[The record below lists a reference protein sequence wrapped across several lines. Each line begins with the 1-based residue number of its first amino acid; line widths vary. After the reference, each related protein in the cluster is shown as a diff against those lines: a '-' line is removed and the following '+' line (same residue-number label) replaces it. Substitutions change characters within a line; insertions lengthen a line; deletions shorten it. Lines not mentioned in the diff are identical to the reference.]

1 MSNEGLP
8 EIPWIRIFV
17 EGAVIVGSILLAFG
31 IDAWW
36 EDVGAR
42 ERDRGYLMS
51 LRDEFGETLAHAQAQ
66 REIRDVAARS
76 SASLIGQVQGK
87 KRAETDS
94 LYLWFSLTSMPIGFI
109 PPISVFN
116 DAAASGAIQRIRQD
130 DLRIALVQYPLLL
143 DRLREQDEAASA
155 VSELRLQPFLE
166 GRVPRVERLR
176 RGFFGGR
183 NEYEF
188 PFGPSSNPVDFNAVF
203 GEPELE
209 DMLAE
214 RWFRLMMGSVN
225 LADVEAHL
233 VEVIS
238 LIDLELTGAE

>member
-1 MSNEGLP
+1 MSQEGAP
-8 EIPWIRIFV
+8 EIPWMRIFV

-42 ERDRGYLMS
+42 ERDCDYLMS
-51 LRDEFGETLAHAQAQ
+51 LREEFGETLAYAEEQ
-66 REIRDVAARS
+66 RELRDLAARG
-76 SASLIGQVQGK
+76 SASLIGQVQGNQ
-87 KRAETDS
+87 RADTDS
-94 LYLWFSLTSMPIGFI
+94 LYSWFSLTSMPISFS

-116 DAAASGAIQRIRQD
+116 DVAASGAIQRIRQN

-166 GRVPRVERLR
+166 GRIPRVERLR
-176 RGFFGGR
+176 RGLFGST

-188 PFGPSSNPVDFNAVF
+188 PFGPSPHPVDFNAVF
-203 GEPELE
+203 DKPELE

-214 RWFRLMMGSVN
+214 RWFRLIMGSVD

-238 LIDLELTGAE
+238 LIDLELTEAE